1 MIFTESSPVHAAS
14 LVHPSLHHPL
24 LLELVE
30 VELSRKLIDYVVDC
44 VVETIDFAMGRSPR
58 SSRSTSSTVEPKVS
72 AFTAFVANVLIRANV
87 KTPVILTALAYLARG
102 KPHLHVATEEM
113 ALERAFLGALI
124 IASKYLND
132 CTLKNVHWALCTG
145 VLGTQDVGLIER
157 EFLDV
162 LEWDLRISEDDILVH
177 YVDIYTSL
185 SGIHNLEKH
194 KLLARALLVITTSLR
209 ILRSR
214 KKILSSK
221 AMRIVGKNTNIE
233 YRVKSKAG
241 SKKSQRM
248 RISLPRLLP
257 DIRSGLR
264 KHCYIGGSSFILEL
278 SFPVPLSRRHYKRG
292 RTVFETGEKANKY
305 ELVFLGA
312 SCDEAEKHLQLA
324 HKARSGI
331 PELSCR
337 YSLNRF
343 TLFEEEMEALTS
355 RNVPVGKRF
364 FQVMDKTEQICEDC
378 RALMAGE
385 NGPTKG
391 WCNSF
396 VLCGLCLILAQVG
409 QSVGAVTALALL
421 SHDTILTSPLLYDLK
436 VPQTPARIVATT
448 TLAIVSSGRKE
459 GHVQGSRIIN
469 IGFVAE
475 GHTALISADESGLA
489 FYHSLGK
496 VLFVEAPDIL
506 RIYFRLMSSLR
517 QLRKEEKTLSNQKQ
531 ETDPGLHCV
540 GSRVSTPIQTLRKG
554 SCGGRA
560 KYTVINVFMG
570 SYNAHPIVRH
580 PKTGKSSEVEVGLGC
595 WKWSADEDILALQW
609 LNVNVGSFQ
618 AVVVTASAL
627 QVYNLNEASCS
638 DSVADVSHS
647 VRVYKGKIFILLRL
661 FRGSYD
667 GRDAPNSRRTW
678 VDRTSL
684 FEGLVSSCARACIA
698 LHGFEFLFEDLFQLY
713 DDNGISRIF
722 LTQLEF
728 AMHDDNSRPDLVE
741 RIIWHIGAECL
752 DINQAVRIC
761 QTHQLYDAL
770 IYVYTRALRDYVAP
784 VVELLGLIRKVHQY
798 RRRKAEYAE
807 SSMADMEPVILNAY
821 KIYPYLANILSG
833 LTYPSEQPLSE
844 EEALAAKK
852 AVYTFLFFGRS
863 SVWPEG
869 KGGKLVLTADEDDGP
884 EPTYPYV
891 QQLLRLPPLV
901 IVPILMD
908 IVATGNLLAQADKTF
923 IHIFIARNIPQY
935 PQFLQE
941 AIPFF
946 TLHNI
951 LDSSLPLFEMFHDL
965 DEVLETSTRF
975 FDNTLPRE
983 LVVMIQDALHL
994 LMHKSPSSTAFL
1006 VDEHFPSLHDRAV
1019 DSMGDDSEEY
1029 HQAHSPHPSPNLSQS
1044 LRHLYITLH
1053 CRFHPDACENNKV
1066 FDAAIWALNQQGKPL
1081 EALAKADVF
1090 DKSLV
1095 TELVDVFQRK
1105 AFSTLRSLVQ
1115 ETFSALVSVTTTRAV
1130 SFPRLFNR
1138 LVNAAPQ
1145 LQLTSGT
1152 QYTEFRSILT
1162 GMLESYRSDSDML
1175 IITKYLIDRD
1185 LFNTL
1190 EKAARERVRD
1200 RHHLGQPT
1208 VWSVFY
1214 DVSGATYGE
1223 KLNMKRRAD
1232 RLWTYDRCYE
1242 FEGVVVL
1249 RTDTKCC
1256 GVLPQCFDI
1265 NCARIRSSS
1274 LPSSS
1279 FGLAL
1284 PKRKPGTF
1292 GSSFKTPQGFFRFF
1306 QSGNVRDVPAWN
1318 KDYGP
1323 KSNGNDLLFTDVLK
1337 YLIGPKIKIVI
1348 LKRNTHS
1355 VTSSYSKEDFDWSKN
1370 R

>member
-1 MIFTESSPVHAAS
+1 MSNS
-14 LVHPSLHHPL
+14 
-24 LLELVE
+24 
-30 VELSRKLIDYVVDC
+30 
-44 VVETIDFAMGRSPR
+44 
-58 SSRSTSSTVEPKVS
+58 
-72 AFTAFVANVLIRANV
+72 
-87 KTPVILTALAYLARG
+87 
-102 KPHLHVATEEM
+102 
-113 ALERAFLGALI
+113 RAFNA
-124 IASKYLND
+124 AN
-132 CTLKNVHWALCTG
+132 
-145 VLGTQDVGLIER
+145 R
-157 EFLDV
+157 
-162 LEWDLRISEDDILVH
+162 
-177 YVDIYTSL
+177 
-185 SGIHNLEKH
+185 
-194 KLLARALLVITTSLR
+194 
-209 ILRSR
+209 
-214 KKILSSK
+214 
-221 AMRIVGKNTNIE
+221 
-233 YRVKSKAG
+233 
-241 SKKSQRM
+241 
-248 RISLPRLLP
+248 
-257 DIRSGLR
+257 
-264 KHCYIGGSSFILEL
+264 
-278 SFPVPLSRRHYKRG
+278 
-292 RTVFETGEKANKY
+292 FETGEKANKY

-324 HKARSGI
+324 HKASQSLREEQLLISRKTGSGI

-391 WCNSF
+391 GLVQF
-396 VLCGLCLILAQVG
+396 LCPVWTLSYFGSSRAIRWRRN
-409 QSVGAVTALALL
+409 ALALL
-421 SHDTILTSPLLYDLK
+421 SHDTILTSPLVIPRASSSYMTSKSLRL
-436 VPQTPARIVATT
+436 P
-448 TLAIVSSGRKE
+448 LVSSPPPHLQLCLRRKE

-496 VLFVEAPDIL
+496 VLFVEALIFFGFTLPDVE
-506 RIYFRLMSSLR
+506 SPTT
-517 QLRKEEKTLSNQKQ
+517 RKEEKTLSRRCCRIKSKKQ
-531 ETDPGLHCV
+531 IQGYTVLVPSV
-540 GSRVSTPIQTLRKG
+540 KPIQTLRKG

-570 SYNAHPIVRH
+570 SYNAHPVYRSCAIQRRGNRV
-580 PKTGKSSEVEVGLGC
+580 KSRWDLDAG
-595 WKWSADEDILALQW
+595 KWSADEDILALQW

-627 QVYNLNEASCS
+627 QVYNLNEVYGCIREKSSSCYAFS
-638 DSVADVSHS
+638 EDRMTDETH
-647 VRVYKGKIFILLRL
+647 RTP
-661 FRGSYD
+661 D
-667 GRDAPNSRRTW
+667 GRG

-722 LTQLEF
+722 SPS
-728 AMHDDNSRPDLVE
+728 SRCCTDM
-741 RIIWHIGAECL
+741 
-752 DINQAVRIC
+752 

-852 AVYTFLFFGRS
+852 AVYTFFVLWSVLVFGQR
-863 SVWPEG
+863 
-869 KGGKLVLTADEDDGP
+869 
-884 EPTYPYV
+884 
-891 QQLLRLPPLV
+891 QLLRYYAESFLHSL
-901 IVPILMD
+901 D
-908 IVATGNLLAQADKTF
+908 IAFEDAYLNDKSSRRC
-923 IHIFIARNIPQY
+923 I

-951 LDSSLPLFEMFHDL
+951 LVYLAEDTDPIPGRSTASCTISLVRVQPHNVSQITELFRNAGFFRILRQWHRQDNQWGSLLQTFLQDSSLPLFEMFHDL

-1190 EKAARERVRD
+1190 EKAARERVR
-1200 RHHLGQPT
+1200 G
-1208 VWSVFY
+1208 
-1214 DVSGATYGE
+1214 
-1223 KLNMKRRAD
+1223 
-1232 RLWTYDRCYE
+1232 
-1242 FEGVVVL
+1242 
-1249 RTDTKCC
+1249 
-1256 GVLPQCFDI
+1256 
-1265 NCARIRSSS
+1265 
-1274 LPSSS
+1274 
-1279 FGLAL
+1279 
-1284 PKRKPGTF
+1284 
-1292 GSSFKTPQGFFRFF
+1292 
-1306 QSGNVRDVPAWN
+1306 
-1318 KDYGP
+1318 
-1323 KSNGNDLLFTDVLK
+1323 
-1337 YLIGPKIKIVI
+1337 
-1348 LKRNTHS
+1348 
-1355 VTSSYSKEDFDWSKN
+1355 
-1370 R
+1370 